1 MAKSRTEKLE
11 ELRQKEAQIK
21 AQIQQLKQREQ
32 TEERKKDTRRKILIG
47 GAVLAK
53 IKRGEWNYQ
62 QLVSLLDNE
71 LKNDRDRALFDEM
84 GLKAVDARKE
94 SFNPGNK

>member
-1 MAKSRTEKLE
+1 MAKSRAEKLE

-53 IKRGEWNYQ
+53 IKR
-62 QLVSLLDNE
+62 
-71 LKNDRDRALFDEM
+71 ALCFRF
-84 GLKAVDARKE
+84 GLKYISNGVIVQI
-94 SFNPGNK
+94 